1 MLEINKVREFFPHL
15 KTDQVYF
22 NHASLGVLSQQV
34 LARID
39 DYLLERSITNIMN
52 YQTYLIYYE
61 SSKKKLGDLIG
72 ASPERIAYCDNVSN
86 ALNIPAQGI
95 KWESGDRI
103 ILNDIEF
110 PSNIYPFLNLRSQ
123 GVEIDIIKSHDGK
136 ILIEDI
142 EKAITPRTKLI
153 SISLVQFLSGF
164 RSDIKTISKMCKER
178 GTIFVVDGIQA
189 AGAVSI
195 DLSDIDVDFFA
206 GGTQKWLL
214 GMQGLSYFYIS
225 ENLQEQL
232 KQKFVGWLSVD
243 DSWNLLNYNLTL
255 KSSAERFQNG
265 TLNAL
270 GVAVLDRTLDLFLEF
285 GKERVQQL
293 ILDNTKYFISQLNE
307 IGITPVLNNL
317 PDENLSGIV
326 TFKHPKAEKLFVDL
340 EAAKIFAAMRGGM
353 IRFSPHFYNSH
364 NEIDRV
370 IDFLKEWK

>member
-1 MLEINKVREFFPHL
+1 
-15 KTDQVYF
+15 
-22 NHASLGVLSQQV
+22 
-34 LARID
+34 
-39 DYLLERSITNIMN
+39 
-52 YQTYLIYYE
+52 
-61 SSKKKLGDLIG
+61 
-72 ASPERIAYCDNVSN
+72 
-86 ALNIPAQGI
+86 
-95 KWESGDRI
+95 
-103 ILNDIEF
+103 
-110 PSNIYPFLNLRSQ
+110 
-123 GVEIDIIKSHDGK
+123 VEIDIIKSQDGK

-178 GTIFVVDGIQA
+178 GIIFVVDGIQA

-195 DLSDIDVDFFA
+195 DLSDIEVDFFA

-243 DSWNLLNYNLTL
+243 DSWNLLNYDLTL
-255 KSSAERFQNG
+255 KNSAERFQNG

-285 GKERVQQL
+285 GKEKVEQL
-293 ILDNTKYFISQLNE
+293 ILDNTKYFISRLKE

-326 TFKHPKAEKLFVDL
+326 TFKHPKAEKLFADL

-353 IRFSPHFYNSH
+353 IRFSPHFYNTH

-370 IDFLKEWK
+370 IDFLNEWK

>member
-52 YQTYLIYYE
+52 YQTYLTYYE
-61 SSKKKLGDLIG
+61 SSKKKLGELIG
-72 ASPERIAYCDNVSN
+72 VAPDRIAYCDNVSN

-95 KWESGDRI
+95 KWQQGDRI

-178 GTIFVVDGIQA
+178 GIIFVVDGIQA

-195 DLSDIDVDFFA
+195 DLSDIVVDFFA

-243 DSWNLLNYNLTL
+243 DSWNLLNYDLTF
-255 KSSAERFQNG
+255 KNSAERFQNG

-285 GKERVQQL
+285 GKERVEQL
-293 ILDNTKYFISQLNE
+293 ILDNTKYFISRLNE

-326 TFKHPKAEKLFVDL
+326 TFKHPKAEKLFADL

-353 IRFSPHFYNSH
+353 IRFSPHFYNTH

-370 IDFLKEWK
+370 IDFLNEWK